1 MRLILREAVAHL
13 GKAGDLVNVK
23 PGYARNFLIPQ
34 GLAYRATEANV
45 RRIEEESR
53 IREEQA
59 RRAYLEANRQ
69 ASRLEGLT
77 LTFTARASEEGT
89 LFGSVNAKD
98 ILERAVESELGFD
111 LDRRSVLLE
120 EPIKSVGEHLVPI
133 RLQTNV
139 ETQVRV
145 IVEAE
150 TD

>member
-13 GKAGDLVNVK
+13 GKAGDLINVK
-23 PGYARNFLIPQ
+23 PGYARNFLIPK

-45 RRIEEESR
+45 RRIEHERR

-59 RRAYLEANRQ
+59 RRAYLEANRR

-77 LTFTARASEEGT
+77 LNFTARASEEGT

-98 ILERAVESELGFD
+98 ILDRALESQIGFD
-111 LDRRSVLLE
+111 LDKRSVLLE
-120 EPIKSVGEHLVPI
+120 EPIKSVGEHLVVI
-133 RLQTNV
+133 RLEAGV
-139 ETQVRV
+139 ETEVRV

-150 TD
+150 AD

>member
-23 PGYARNFLIPQ
+23 PGYARNFLIPH

-45 RRIEEESR
+45 RRIEEEAR

-59 RRAYLEANRQ
+59 RRAYLEANRR
-69 ASRLEGLT
+69 ASMLEGVA

-98 ILERAVESELGFD
+98 ILERAIESEIGFD
-111 LDRRSVLLE
+111 LDKRSVLLE

-133 RLQTNV
+133 RLQAGV
-139 ETQVRV
+139 ETRVRV

-150 TD
+150 AD

>member
-23 PGYARNFLIPQ
+23 PGYARNFLIPH

-45 RRIEEESR
+45 RRIEEEAR
-53 IREEQA
+53 IREEQT
-59 RRAYLEANRQ
+59 RRAYLEANRR
-69 ASRLEGLT
+69 ASMLEGVT
-77 LTFTARASEEGT
+77 LNFTARASEEGT

-98 ILERAVESELGFD
+98 ILERAIESEIGFD
-111 LDRRSVLLE
+111 LDKRSVLLE

-133 RLQTNV
+133 RLQAGV
-139 ETQVRV
+139 ETRVRV

-150 TD
+150 AD